1 MIRSVS
7 LRAAIV
13 KNKFTRHV
21 HRSSLSLLSY
31 KTSSLVVQVDN
42 GIFHYVTLRSGFY
55 DYSRIISIQSSIM
68 VGVPNPYSLRS
79 SVSTSDNIREN
90 ISLFSRTTK
99 KSFEEIS
106 LRSSRNQSDIGVLS
120 LRSTQVI
127 ASRPEIMFSS
137 ETSKM
142 TFVQHTLKSTV
153 VKSSYQS
160 LISLSLHS
168 TTILLD
174 KHFNRR
180 FVALSQPIEM
190 SSTFSAFGESVG
202 PGFLV
207 AMPVDLEV
215 NSIRFNDSVSMEVA
229 YEHIP
234 LPFFRELLTPT
245 SRLKT
250 LEIITLDAVYIEEI
264 DFRWV
269 EGVLYPASFNLILS
283 IEKDI
288 KDMEILAGDKFR
300 LPIVNTSIM
309 INKPTLLLDL
319 TANHTAFKVGYADF
333 GLILGIIQAL
343 KKPEDEFLEVSRYN
357 DLASFPAQRL
367 PVTISRYRDI
377 LEGIVVT
384 NETNLGSLTIWRF
397 NNINLDIP
405 PSQQDIGIR
414 NTNSVLFASHPPI
427 IDTSLINTGAVREMG
442 QEAEALE
449 LLGSK
454 RTLSNNNNVVGVAG
468 DTLNINEI
476 PDYFFHL
483 MSVDPVEKTTYPQ
496 ESFTYLVDNNGTI
509 TEVTSSKPIS
519 PLTQS
524 IYTYGTFYS
533 KGIQDLTESLYMG
546 VRYNGRAGSFEL
558 LDDIASGLRMH
569 LTSSLIEVLINDEP
583 EFPIEIKSTQL
594 IDINAM
600 FTVSSKLEVN
610 QFSTFE
616 SLEFEIELRGF

>member
-7 LRAAIV
+7 LRSANV
-13 KNKFTRHV
+13 KNEFTRHV

-31 KTSSLVVQVDN
+31 KTSSLIAQVDN

-55 DYSRIISIQSSIM
+55 DSSRIVSIQSSIM
-68 VGVPNPYSLRS
+68 VGIPNPYSLRS
-79 SVSTSDNIREN
+79 SISTSSNTREN
-90 ISLFSRTTK
+90 ISLLSRTTK
-99 KSFEEIS
+99 KSFEEVS
-106 LRSSRNQSDIGVLS
+106 LRSSRNQSDIGILS
-120 LRSTQVI
+120 LKSIQVI
-127 ASRPEIMFSS
+127 GSRPEMRFSS

-168 TTILLD
+168 TTILRG

-180 FVALSQPIEM
+180 FVNLGQTIEI
-190 SSTFSAFGESVG
+190 SSTFSASGESVG
-202 PGFLV
+202 PDFLV
-207 AMPVDLEV
+207 AMPVGLEV
-215 NSIRFNDSVSMEVA
+215 NSTTFNDCVFMEVA
-229 YEHIP
+229 YKHIP
-234 LPFFRELLTPT
+234 LPFFRETLTPT
-245 SRLKT
+245 SRFKT

-269 EGVLYPASFNLILS
+269 EGVLYPTSFNLILS
-283 IEKDI
+283 IERDV
-288 KDMEILAGDKFR
+288 KDMEVLSGDKFR

-309 INKPTLLLDL
+309 INQPTLQLDL
-319 TANHTAFKVGYADF
+319 TANHTAFKVGHADF

-343 KKPEDEFLEVSRYN
+343 EKPEDEFLEVSRYN
-357 DLASFPAQRL
+357 GLASFPAQRL

-377 LEGIVVT
+377 LEGIVIT
-384 NETNLGSLTIWRF
+384 NETNLGSLTTWRF
-397 NNINLDIP
+397 DNINLDIP
-405 PSQQDIGIR
+405 PSQQDIGIN
-414 NTNSVLFASHPPI
+414 NTNSVLFASHSPI
-427 IDTSLINTGAVREMG
+427 IDISLTNTGAVREIG

-449 LLGSK
+449 LLGSN
-454 RTLSNNNNVVGVAG
+454 RTLSNNNNVVGIAG

-509 TEVTSSKPIS
+509 TEETSSKPIIL
-519 PLTQS
+519 LTQS

-533 KGIQDLTESLYMG
+533 KGVKDLTEILYMG
-546 VRYNGRAGSFEL
+546 VRYNGKSGAFEL
-558 LDDIASGLRMH
+558 LDDTVSGLRMH
-569 LTSSLIEVLINDEP
+569 LTSSLIETLVNDEP
-583 EFPIEIKSTQL
+583 AFPIEIKTTQL
-594 IDINAM
+594 IDIDAV
-600 FTVSSKLEVN
+600 FTVSSELKMN

-616 SLEFEIELRGF
+616 SLGFEIELRGI